1 MTAVTLSRALPRL
14 LARLLP
20 VGLALARMAAQA
32 VGIVAIVFL
41 LARLIPGD
49 AVDVKGLEGDL
60 TAAQQSELRHQFG
73 LDRPVAEQM
82 AAWSWRALH
91 GDFGDSIR
99 FGRPVSGMLATA
111 VPETLLF
118 TGLSFAFGLLLAAG
132 VAIGAVT
139 TGNPVLRGLVNF
151 FNVWS
156 VALPTFCVGVVGILV
171 FSIWL
176 NWLPVFG
183 SLVLPVIII
192 GIDSAGLI
200 VKPLYEELAEAA
212 TSAHVRT
219 ARAKGLPGWRVTLRH
234 LLPTAVPVTLALS
247 GLVLTSLVAGTIT
260 MEVLFGLPGIGSLM
274 LNAIHGR
281 DYPVIQATIVVV
293 AVALVAVNAATDLLH
308 RLIDP
313 RMSS

>member
-1 MTAVTLSRALPRL
+1 MV
-14 LARLLP
+14 
-20 VGLALARMAAQA
+20 AQA
-32 VGIVAIVFL
+32 AGIVIIVFL

-60 TAAQQSELRHQFG
+60 TTFQQIALRHELG
-73 LDRPVAEQM
+73 LDRPIPEQM
-82 AAWSWRALH
+82 AAWSWHALQ
-91 GDFGDSIR
+91 GDFGQSIR

-111 VPETLLF
+111 VPVTLLF
-118 TGLSFAFGLLLAAG
+118 TGLSFAFGLLLAG
-132 VAIGAVT
+132 GIAIGAVT
-139 TGNPVLRGLVNF
+139 TGSGTLRALVDL

-156 VALPTFCVGVVGILV
+156 IALPTFCVGVVGILV

-176 NWLPVFG
+176 HWLPVIG
-183 SLVLPVIII
+183 SMILPVIII

-200 VKPLYEELAEAA
+200 VKPLYEELREAA

-219 ARAKGLPGWRVTLRH
+219 ARAKGLSRWRVTLRH

-247 GLVLTSLVAGTIT
+247 GLVLTSLVAGTLT
-260 MEVLFGLPGIGSLM
+260 LEVLFGLPGIGSLM
-274 LNAIHGR
+274 LNAIQGR

-293 AVALVAVNAATDLLH
+293 AVTLVVVNAATDLLH

-313 RMSS
+313 RMSP